1 MIKNPFRSK
10 KRYCFAF
17 YNIENLFDIYNDK
30 LKHDSDFT
38 ENSEMRWTLKRYK
51 NKIQKISYAISQIG
65 IAETQDLPAI
75 VGLAEVENKQVLND
89 LIKAE
94 ALANGNY
101 KYVHFDSKDER
112 GIDVA
117 LLYNS
122 EKFEVIHTEVKAI
135 VFEEANGDV
144 DYTRDIL
151 HVYGK
156 FMGEKID
163 VLVNHW
169 PSKRSDNENGTKRL
183 EVSNLVS
190 ETIQNIRSKNE
201 QAKII
206 IMGDFNDDPSS
217 ESVKNLVNN
226 NQLYNPM
233 DTLLSIDR
241 GTTVHRGEWNLFDQ
255 IILSINCFERK
266 KNSLKFDTANI
277 FDPEFLKQQEGDY
290 KGTPYRTYVG
300 KSYKGGYSDHFPVY
314 SIFKK

>member
-1 MIKNPFRSK
+1 
-10 KRYCFAF
+10 
-17 YNIENLFDIYNDK
+17 
-30 LKHDSDFT
+30 
-38 ENSEMRWTLKRYK
+38 
-51 NKIQKISYAISQIG
+51 
-65 IAETQDLPAI
+65 
-75 VGLAEVENKQVLND
+75 
-89 LIKAE
+89 
-94 ALANGNY
+94 
-101 KYVHFDSKDER
+101 
-112 GIDVA
+112 
-117 LLYNS
+117 
-122 EKFEVIHTEVKAI
+122 
-135 VFEEANGDV
+135 
-144 DYTRDIL
+144 
-151 HVYGK
+151 
-156 FMGEKID
+156 MGEKID

-206 IMGDFNDDPSS
+206 ILGDFNDDPSS

-255 IILSINCFERK
+255 IILSINGFERK
-266 KNSLKFDTANI
+266 KNSLTFDTANI

-314 SIFKK
+314 LILKK

>member
-51 NKIQKISYAISQIG
+51 NKIKKISYAISQIG

-89 LIKAE
+89 LIQAD
-94 ALANGNY
+94 ALANENY

-122 EKFEVIHTEVKAI
+122 EKFEVIHAEVKAI

-156 FMGEKID
+156 FMGEKLD

-190 ETIQNIRSKNE
+190 ETVRSIRSKNE

>member
-51 NKIQKISYAISQIG
+51 NKIKKISYAISQIG

-89 LIKAE
+89 LIQAD

-101 KYVHFDSKDER
+101 KFVHFDSKDER

-122 EKFEVIHTEVKAI
+122 EKFEVIHAEVKAI

-190 ETIQNIRSKNE
+190 ETVRSIRSKNE

>member
-17 YNIENLFDIYNDK
+17 YNIENLFDIYSDK

-65 IAETQDLPAI
+65 IAETLDLPAI

-89 LIKAE
+89 LIQAD
-94 ALANGNY
+94 ALVQANY

-122 EKFEVIHTEVKAI
+122 EKFEVIHAEVKAI

-206 IMGDFNDDPSS
+206 ILGDFNDDPSS

-266 KNSLKFDTANI
+266 KNSLTFDTANI

-314 SIFKK
+314 LILKK